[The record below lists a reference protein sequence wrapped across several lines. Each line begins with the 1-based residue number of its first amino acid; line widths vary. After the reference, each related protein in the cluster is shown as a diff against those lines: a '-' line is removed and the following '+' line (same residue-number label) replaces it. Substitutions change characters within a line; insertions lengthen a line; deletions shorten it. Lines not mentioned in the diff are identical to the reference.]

1 MDIKSHSQARSK
13 GGEGGRPLL
22 QFLKIKESVLM
33 LKRKALMCLSLGQ
46 IFHSKE
52 KNLQNISLRDFS
64 FSCVFDEMFIEVP

>member
-33 LKRKALMCLSLGQ
+33 LKRKALIVSITGSN
-46 IFHSKE
+46 FPFKGE
-52 KNLQNISLRDFS
+52 KSPKYFPKGLLF
-64 FSCVFDEMFIEVP
+64 FFLF